1 MQKISILAVGKD
13 EKIMATILRLINQ
26 NSQWQG
32 DIALSSATARA
43 LLLSANYNLILL
55 GSGSDEGEIRL
66 ILKNLGQNIPV
77 VLHYGGGSGL
87 LLCEINEA
95 LKPSSI

>member
-1 MQKISILAVGKD
+1 MRRIKILAIGTN
-13 EKIMATILRLINQ
+13 EKIMETILRLINQ

-32 DIALSSATARA
+32 DIALSSDTAGIN
-43 LLLSANYNLILL
+43 LQSTNYDLVLL
-55 GSGSDEGEIRL
+55 GSGSDEIKIRL
-66 ILKNLGQNIPV
+66 ILEDLKLNIPV

-87 LLCEINEA
+87 LLCEINQA